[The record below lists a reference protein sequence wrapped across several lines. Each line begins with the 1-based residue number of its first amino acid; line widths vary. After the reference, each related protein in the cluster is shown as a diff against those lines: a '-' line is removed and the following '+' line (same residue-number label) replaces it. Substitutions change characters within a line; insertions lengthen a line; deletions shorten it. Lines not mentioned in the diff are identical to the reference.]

1 MKDSAVRIGAAG
13 ALGELGTARAIE
25 PLITAMQAEDLEI
38 IAGAYRFF
46 IRKGERDSEP
56 ILIMALNEYGF
67 REMAQAFL
75 NCGNNV
81 LEEAAT
87 EWAGEASLHYHA
99 GNGERGRG
107 TRMGRWSLIDRAVRR
122 RQSQ

>member
-1 MKDSAVRIGAAG
+1 MR
-13 ALGELGTARAIE
+13 
-25 PLITAMQAEDLEI
+25 AEDLEI
-38 IAGAYRFF
+38 VAGAYGFF
-46 IRKGERDSEP
+46 IRKGEANSEP

-67 REMAQAFL
+67 REMAQDFL

-87 EWAGEASLHYHA
+87 EWAEKHRYTITV

-107 TRMGRWSLIDRAVRR
+107 TRMGKWSLIDRAVRR